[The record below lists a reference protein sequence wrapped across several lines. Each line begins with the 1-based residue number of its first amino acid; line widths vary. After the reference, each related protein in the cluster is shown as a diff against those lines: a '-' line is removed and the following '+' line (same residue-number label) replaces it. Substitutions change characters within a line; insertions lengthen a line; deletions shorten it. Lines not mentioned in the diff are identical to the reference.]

1 MKKFFSLVVIGSVLI
16 VFVAATAWAQLPGTA
31 IRATI
36 PFDFKV
42 QGRTLPAGNYEIR
55 RISDESIG
63 LLIRNVDDKHDE
75 AMFETEPLYMR
86 RTAGKDEL
94 VFNRYGDVYF
104 LSEVETAGEQTA
116 REVYPSRSERHLRSQ
131 MARNLGEPETARS
144 ATNGNTD

>member
-1 MKKFFSLVVIGSVLI
+1 MKKFFGLVVIGTFLI
-16 VFVAATAWAQLPGTA
+16 VLVAATAQAQLPGTA

-42 QGRTLPAGNYEIR
+42 EGRTLPAGNYEIR
-55 RISDESIG
+55 RINDDESIG
-63 LLIRNVDDKHDE
+63 LLIRNVDDKHDK

-86 RTAGKDEL
+86 RTAGKDVL

-116 REVYPSRSERHLRSQ
+116 REVYPTRTERHLRSE
-131 MARNLGEPETARS
+131 MVRNCGEPETVTVAC
-144 ATNGNTD
+144 N

>member
-16 VFVAATAWAQLPGTA
+16 VLVAATAQAQLPGTA

-55 RISDESIG
+55 RISDDESIG
-63 LLIRNVDDKHDE
+63 LLIRNVDDKHDK

-86 RTAGKDEL
+86 RTARKDEL

-104 LSEVETAGEQTA
+104 LSEVETAGVQTA
-116 REVYPSRSERHLRSQ
+116 REVYRSRTERHLRSQ
-131 MARNLGEPETARS
+131 MAMNLGQPETV
-144 ATNGNTD
+144 TVTCN